1 MMTKSGTYNQ
11 FGRNMN
17 VDIYIDPNAK
27 SKPAPGGPIVLYW
40 HATGGNSSEVHR
52 GFGDAAIQD
61 VVNQGGVVAAFNTTA
76 CSGCTTTDDLV
87 WYVEDDLIADQVV
100 ACSIQQANIDTR
112 HIHAAGW
119 SAGALHTIHLGLAR
133 SNYMASVVSYSGGS
147 YILPTTVQDPSNHVS
162 AVLTYGKQGTDVVV
176 LDFHVQSVA
185 YYNTYEPMGYY
196 TMMCDHEMGHMIDPN
211 VMPHVEQFFE
221 DHPYKVSPEPYSP
234 TIPAGWPTYC
244 KNMP

>member
-1 MMTKSGTYNQ
+1 VVRGIEIRREKV
-11 FGRNMN
+11 RPP
-17 VDIYIDPNAK
+17 V
-27 SKPAPGGPIVLYW
+27 GPER
-40 HATGGNSSEVHR
+40 SSEVHR
-52 GFGDAAIQD
+52 GFGDTAIQD

-162 AVLTYGKQGTDVVV
+162 AVLTYG
-176 LDFHVQSVA
+176 
-185 YYNTYEPMGYY
+185 
-196 TMMCDHEMGHMIDPN
+196 
-211 VMPHVEQFFE
+211 E

-234 TIPAGWPTYC
+234 TIPAGWPSYC
-244 KNMP
+244 KNMTGGGS